1 MKKVLRKRV
10 ELGLDDPCWRN
21 ERFRFSYVFE
31 KSNLKESLRLS
42 GLIYPPWGIEEKGSL
57 VLVSGW
63 KRVLLLQELGWSTIP
78 VEVKK
83 ERDII
88 SIWQQL
94 ILENKSH
101 RELSLVDKA
110 FILKKVMAHGV
121 DQEKIIQNFCGW
133 LDIPPQMSWVER
145 YVRITELDKASLEF
159 IYQKKLPEYIIRFW
173 LEYSAEERQLLIPW
187 LVPLSQN
194 KIKEVLEWL
203 KEIALRDNLTPEQIV
218 ADFNRSSSTEEVS
231 KSLAPPAEAF
241 RDYLRQKRYP
251 AYTQALAR
259 YKSILREIGWPENI
273 ELSPFPYFEKD
284 EFQVS
289 FTFSNEKE
297 FRKKVDQL
305 VKLSKTSGIKK
316 IFFFQKND

>member
-1 MKKVLRKRV
+1 
-10 ELGLDDPCWRN
+10 
-21 ERFRFSYVFE
+21 
-31 KSNLKESLRLS
+31 
-42 GLIYPPWGIEEKGSL
+42 
-57 VLVSGW
+57 
-63 KRVLLLQELGWSTIP
+63 
-78 VEVKK
+78 
-83 ERDII
+83 
-88 SIWQQL
+88 
-94 ILENKSH
+94 
-101 RELSLVDKA
+101 
-110 FILKKVMAHGV
+110 
-121 DQEKIIQNFCGW
+121 
-133 LDIPPQMSWVER
+133 
-145 YVRITELDKASLEF
+145 
-159 IYQKKLPEYIIRFW
+159 FW